1 MKKYDPTNY
10 FLSLASACLFLAGCA
25 TNQTTS
31 ASNPTSMSARSSQD
45 GGHLIIHRVANFGTD
60 LFLTLSVDG
69 AQIADLGEGRTY
81 DGYLPPGRHVLSAVA
96 NPNRNALA
104 PFKTTL
110 NIQKGGT
117 YSFTAIWQGSNVVL
131 VKD

>member
-1 MKKYDPTNY
+1 MKKYNRTNY
-10 FLSLASACLFLAGCA
+10 LLSLASACLLLAGCA

-31 ASNPTSMSARSSQD
+31 AMSAQSSQ
-45 GGHLIIHRVANFGTD
+45 GGHLIVHRVANFGTD

-69 AQIADLGEGRTY
+69 AHIADLGEGRIY
-81 DGYLPPGRHVLSAVA
+81 DGYLPPGRHVLSAVV
-96 NPNRNALA
+96 NPNPSAVA

-110 NIQKGGT
+110 TIQKGST
-117 YSFTAIWQGSNVVL
+117 YSFTAIWRGRNMVL